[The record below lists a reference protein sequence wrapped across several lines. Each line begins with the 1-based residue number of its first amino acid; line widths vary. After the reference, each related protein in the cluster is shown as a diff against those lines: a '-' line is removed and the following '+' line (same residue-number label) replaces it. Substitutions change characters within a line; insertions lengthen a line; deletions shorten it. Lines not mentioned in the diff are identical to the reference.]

1 MFCLECLIAAVMEA
15 NVLMPKF
22 VPAAMPAVC
31 SILKT
36 IGNLTT
42 PITNPTIPTTNPIIK
57 PDITYAKR

>member
-1 MFCLECLIAAVMEA
+1 MEA

-22 VPAAMPAVC
+22 VPAAMPAVG

-42 PITNPTIPTTNPIIK
+42 PITNPTYPRQIQSVNQISHLQKDKIVH
-57 PDITYAKR
+57 